1 MMQYES
7 GGKDPMITCLVTVK
21 VQVTVEEVVARAFA
35 LHCHTPPPRFIRRF
49 PASSAQH

>member
-35 LHCHTPPPRFIRRF
+35 LHCHAPACFIRRF